1 MGIFFVNNQIK
12 QRVLDEALY
21 IISTGKTLRATAK
34 VFSVSKSTVHIDM
47 SRRLKSLMLYAGVMY
62 GIIAVM
68 NTYEMGLLEE
78 ISISASTTG
87 IIYAIAKKF
96 ALYKSWQN
104 NVKSK

>member
-47 SRRLKSLMLYAGVMY
+47 SRRLKSLNWKMY
-62 GIIAVM
+62 SQVAKKLDINFCEKHLRG
-68 NTYEMGLLEE
+68 GL
-78 ISISASTTG
+78 AT
-87 IIYAIAKKF
+87 AKKF
-96 ALYKSWQN
+96 AIYKSWQN

>member
-47 SRRLKSLMLYAGVMY
+47 SRRLKSLNWKMY
-62 GIIAVM
+62 SEVAKKLDINFCEKHLRG
-68 NTYEMGLLEE
+68 GL
-78 ISISASTTG
+78 AT
-87 IIYAIAKKF
+87 AKKF
-96 ALYKSWQN
+96 AHYKSWQN
-104 NVKSK
+104 CV